1 MKLKNHSQANQ
12 KRRKIQ
18 ICKTRDEK
26 RDTTVNSNK
35 TQNITRAV

>member
-1 MKLKNHSQANQ
+1 MKLTNHSQANQ
-12 KRRKIQ
+12 KRKKIP

-26 RDTTVNSNK
+26 RDNTVKSNK